1 MGAEEKREE
10 RKKCGE
16 REFVY
21 TERME
26 IRHMKWDIVLLNI
39 LLILCFS
46 CCLKFFFERLSCS
59 ESLSF
64 LMFAMFFIILSA
76 SLSGLSTIGFM
87 VVLWG
92 NKGFWLMKTLIPV
105 YLLFSFVLSLQL
117 FDQLAENMGLVDHFV
132 NGFAGFLHVIRV
144 FFSDIVDTVD
154 RLSDFLAGC

>member
-1 MGAEEKREE
+1 MRREKREE

-64 LMFAMFFIILSA
+64 
-76 SLSGLSTIGFM
+76 
-87 VVLWG
+87 
-92 NKGFWLMKTLIPV
+92 
-105 YLLFSFVLSLQL
+105 
-117 FDQLAENMGLVDHFV
+117 
-132 NGFAGFLHVIRV
+132 
-144 FFSDIVDTVD
+144 
-154 RLSDFLAGC
+154 

>member
-21 TERME
+21 TARME
-26 IRHMKWDIVLLNI
+26 IRYMKWDIVLLNI

-64 LMFAMFFIILSA
+64 
-76 SLSGLSTIGFM
+76 
-87 VVLWG
+87 
-92 NKGFWLMKTLIPV
+92 
-105 YLLFSFVLSLQL
+105 
-117 FDQLAENMGLVDHFV
+117 
-132 NGFAGFLHVIRV
+132 
-144 FFSDIVDTVD
+144 
-154 RLSDFLAGC
+154 